1 MTDQIDTKEIQ
12 KIVNFIKGEKFD
24 LALNIIKKLSLNSE
38 DKFTVN
44 KLFAFAFFK
53 KKDWSNAILYYK
65 KILPFEKDNYKIL
78 TNIGFAYF
86 KLGQIRKSIK
96 FYNKS
101 INENPKSDP
110 TYNNLA
116 ISYTELGLYEKAYF
130 CFLEILKINK
140 ESSLAKKNLIYLL
153 NFINPKKN
161 ENDEIVKLNNKIKE
175 LSKNFNFNNLHKI
188 DKLKKILTESNNIID
203 THDKNLFLEETQI
216 YRKNLVN
223 LNCERHFKVF
233 NTHNIIPNFCFSCYK
248 IQINLLNVIDLI
260 KLFFIFDNI
269 KFENNN
275 IRKCIVELRDKIEG
289 NYKGYVYCRSLE
301 ESIKI
306 KEELEKTLINRNL
319 INFKIDIK
327 HGCSEFYNSY
337 PEFKKIDFKTSKDF
351 NYKKSWAKKE
361 KHIDN
366 LEPIRSDK
374 DKKIMVSSLRGLN
387 LSDILIIKNWLNY
400 AFIIG
405 DNSYKKLYSKNFN
418 NNFLNTILNNQL
430 NFRKNNLKV

>member
-1 MTDQIDTKEIQ
+1 MTNQIDAKEIQ
-12 KIVNFIKGEKFD
+12 RIVNFIKIEKFD
-24 LALNIIKKLSLNSE
+24 LALNIIKKLSVKSG
-38 DKFTVN
+38 DKFIIN
-44 KLFAFAFFK
+44 KLFASTYFK
-53 KKDWSNAILYYK
+53 KKDWFKAILYYK

-86 KLGQIRKSIK
+86 KLGQIRNSIN

-101 INENPKSDP
+101 INENPKSDL

-130 CFLEILKINK
+130 CYLEILKINK
-140 ESSLAKKNLIYLL
+140 ESFLAKKNLIYLL

-175 LSKNFNFNNLHKI
+175 LSKNFNFNDLYNI
-188 DKLKKILTESNNIID
+188 DKLKQILTESNTIID
-203 THDKNLFLEETQI
+203 SHDENLLVEETQI

-233 NTHNIIPNFCFSCYK
+233 DTHNVIPNFCFSCYK
-248 IQINLLNVIDLI
+248 IQINLFSVIDLV

-269 KFENNN
+269 KFKNDN
-275 IRKCIVELRDKIEG
+275 IRKCIVELREKIQG
-289 NYKGYVYCRSLE
+289 NYKGYIYCRSLE
-301 ESIKI
+301 ESINI
-306 KEELEKTLINRNL
+306 KEKLEETLINKNL
-319 INFKIDIK
+319 INCKIDIK

-337 PEFKKIDFKTSKDF
+337 PEFKKINLKTSKDF
-351 NYKKSWAKKE
+351 NYKESWAKKE

-387 LSDILIIKNWLNY
+387 LSDILIIRNWLNY

-405 DNSYKKLYSKNFN
+405 DDSYKKLYSKSFSK
-418 NNFLNTILNNQL
+418 NFLNTILNNQL
-430 NFRKNNLKV
+430 NFRNNNLKV

>member
-1 MTDQIDTKEIQ
+1 MTNQINPKEIQ
-12 KIVNFIKGEKFD
+12 QIVNFINIKKFD
-24 LALNIIKKLSLNSE
+24 LALNIIKKLSVRSG
-38 DKFTVN
+38 DKFTIN
-44 KLFAFAFFK
+44 QLFASTYFK
-53 KKDWSNAILYYK
+53 KKDWFKAILYYK

-86 KLGQIRKSIK
+86 KLGQIRKSIN

-101 INENPKSDP
+101 INENPKSDI

-116 ISYTELGLYEKAYF
+116 ISYIELGLYEKAYF

-140 ESSLAKKNLIYLL
+140 ESSLAKKNLINLL

-175 LSKNFNFNNLHKI
+175 LSKNFNLNYLHNI
-188 DKLKKILTESNNIID
+188 DKLKQILTEINTIID
-203 THDKNLFLEETQI
+203 SHDKNLIVEETQI

-233 NTHNIIPNFCFSCYK
+233 NTHNVIPNFCFSCYK

-260 KLFFIFDNI
+260 KLFFVFDNI
-269 KFENNN
+269 KFENDN
-275 IRKCIVELRDKIEG
+275 IRKCIVELRDKIQG
-289 NYKGYVYCRSLE
+289 NYKGYIYCRSLE

-306 KEELEKTLINRNL
+306 KKKLEETLINKNL
-319 INFKIDIK
+319 INCKIDIK

-337 PEFKKIDFKTSKDF
+337 PEFNKINFKTYKDF
-351 NYKKSWAKKE
+351 NYKKSWAEKE

-374 DKKIMVSSLRGLN
+374 DKKIMVNSLRGLN
-387 LSDILIIKNWLNY
+387 LSDILIIRNWLNY

-405 DNSYKKLYSKNFN
+405 DDSYKKLYSKNFN

-430 NFRKNNLKV
+430 NFRNNNLKV

>member
-1 MTDQIDTKEIQ
+1 MINQIDTKEIQ
-12 KIVNFIKGEKFD
+12 KIVNFIKVEKFD
-24 LALNIIKKLSLNSE
+24 LALNIIKRLSIKSG
-38 DKFTVN
+38 DTFTIN
-44 KLFAFAFFK
+44 KLFASTYFK
-53 KKDWSNAILYYK
+53 KRDWFKAILYYK
-65 KILPFEKDNYKIL
+65 KILSFEKHNYKIL

-86 KLGQIRKSIK
+86 KLGQIKKSII
-96 FYNKS
+96 FYVKS
-101 INENPKSDP
+101 INENPKSDL

-140 ESSLAKKNLIYLL
+140 ESLLAKKNLIYLL
-153 NFINPKKN
+153 NFISPKKN
-161 ENDEIVKLNNKIKE
+161 KNDEILKLNNKIKE
-175 LSKNFNFNNLHKI
+175 LSKNFNLNNLHKI
-188 DKLKKILTESNNIID
+188 DKLKQILTDSNNLID
-203 THDKNLFLEETQI
+203 THDKDLFIEETQT
-216 YRKNLVN
+216 YRKNLVD

-269 KFENNN
+269 KFENDN
-275 IRKCIVELRDKIEG
+275 IRKCMVELRDKIEG
-289 NYKGYVYCRSLE
+289 NYKGYIYCRSLE

-306 KEELEKTLINRNL
+306 KGELEKTLINRNL
-319 INFKIDIK
+319 INCKIDIK

-337 PEFKKIDFKTSKDF
+337 PEFKKIDFKTSKNF
-351 NYKKSWAKKE
+351 NYKKSWAEKE

-405 DNSYKKLYSKNFN
+405 DNSYKKLYNKNFN

-430 NFRKNNLKV
+430 NFRKNNLKL

>member
-337 PEFKKIDFKTSKDF
+337 PEFKKINFKTSNDF
-351 NYKKSWAKKE
+351 NYKESWAEKE
-361 KHIDN
+361 KNIDS

-374 DKKIMVSSLRGLN
+374 DKKIMVNSLRGLN
-387 LSDILIIKNWLNY
+387 LSDILIIRNWLNY

-405 DNSYKKLYSKNFN
+405 DDSYKKLYSKNFN
-418 NNFLNTILNNQL
+418 YNFLNTILDNQL
-430 NFRKNNLKV
+430 NFRKNNLNV